1 MHLIRHCSICGNKC
15 GRLSDSVPSCH
26 VSSPLPARLPPAFLS
41 SLLSSP
47 FNAAVQFLWVP
58 PNSLAPLSLSPA
70 LSTWA
75 SFLKHSSPYL
85 LSPPHHTPNPSVLST
100 NLNLI
105 KLFPFHLCQIASP
118 PACSS
123 TPASVLIVLLF
134 FFLLLAVSHLRRSRL
149 SSAVMLLVFEDL
161 SSIQQR
167 VRPNLLLI
175 KSVATL

>member
-47 FNAAVQFLWVP
+47 FNAAVQFLWFP
-58 PNSLAPLSLSPA
+58 PNSLAPLSLPPT

-85 LSPPHHTPNPSVLST
+85 LSPPHHTSNPSVLST

-105 KLFPFHLCQIASP
+105 KLFPFLLCQIASP

-123 TPASVLIVLLF
+123 TSASVLIVLLF
-134 FFLLLAVSHLRRSRL
+134 FLTPRRLPPTSLTSQLGSDAVSFWGLEL
-149 SSAVMLLVFEDL
+149 N
-161 SSIQQR
+161 Q
-167 VRPNLLLI
+167 
-175 KSVATL
+175 ATRASKFHF

>member
-47 FNAAVQFLWVP
+47 FNAAVQFLWFP

-85 LSPPHHTPNPSVLST
+85 LSPPHHTSNPSVLST

-105 KLFPFHLCQIASP
+105 KLFPFLLCQIASP

-134 FFLLLAVSHLRRSRL
+134 FFFLNSSPSPTYIAHGSARR
-149 SSAVMLLVFEDL
+149 
-161 SSIQQR
+161 
-167 VRPNLLLI
+167 
-175 KSVATL
+175 